1 MAKRIIMPKL
11 GLTMKD
17 GRIARWYKKEN
28 DFVKAGDILFSI
40 ETDKLTNDV
49 ESKDDG
55 VLRKIIANVGDV
67 VPCLDTVA
75 ILADPDED
83 ISDLLAE
90 ISPAKKELNQTSADE
105 TAGPKEMTGKK
116 GERINISPVA
126 KKLAVEH
133 GIDPSEIKG
142 TGPNG
147 RIVLED
153 VQKHIERKEKIK
165 ATPAAIKAAE
175 KLDIDISMIEKED
188 RIRKEDVYKY
198 YRDRKLDYMAE
209 PKDERVPMS
218 TMRKIISERMSHSWS
233 TAPVVNYDIRVD
245 TTRMKELKEQLKPKA
260 NITYTDML
268 VAIVS
273 RVLLDFPLLNG
284 TIDGEE
290 MILRNYVNMGA
301 AVALEDGLIVP
312 VIKHSHIK
320 GLKEI
325 SDEIKDLSYR
335 AKNNQLLAEEISGG
349 TFTITNIGMYGIES
363 FTPIINQPESAILG
377 VNAIVDT
384 PVAINGNI
392 VIKPLMNLSLTA
404 DHRLVDGAVA
414 AKFMAKFKEYI
425 ENPALLLL

>member
-1 MAKRIIMPKL
+1 MAKKIIMPKL

-17 GRIARWYKKEN
+17 GRIAKWYKKEN
-28 DFVKAGDILFSI
+28 DLVKAGEILFSI

-49 ESKDDG
+49 EAKEDG

-67 VPCLDTVA
+67 VPCLETVA
-75 ILADPDED
+75 ILASSDED

-90 ISPAKKELNQTSADE
+90 ISPEKQELKQIMTKETIG
-105 TAGPKEMTGKK
+105 TKEMPSKR
-116 GERINISPVA
+116 GEKINISPVA
-126 KKLAVEH
+126 KKLALEH
-133 GIDPSEIKG
+133 GIDPAEIKG

-165 ATPAAIKAAE
+165 ATPAAVKTAE
-175 KLDIDISMIEKED
+175 KLDIDVSTISKED
-188 RIRKEDVYKY
+188 RIRKEDVYRY
-198 YRDRKLDYMAE
+198 HRNRKFDYMAE
-209 PKDERVPMS
+209 PKEERVPMS

-245 TTRMKELKEQLKPKA
+245 ITKMKELKDQLKPAA

-273 RVLLDFPLLNG
+273 RVLMDFPLLNG

-290 MILRNYVNMGA
+290 MILRNYVNMGV
-301 AVALEDGLIVP
+301 AVALEDGLLVP
-312 VIKHSHIK
+312 VVKHSHIK

-335 AKNNQLLAEEISGG
+335 AKNNQLLTEDISGG
-349 TFTITNIGMYGIES
+349 TFTITNLGMYGIES

-384 PVAINGNI
+384 PVAVNGNI
-392 VIKPLMNLSLTA
+392 IIKPLMNLSLTA

-414 AKFMAKFKEYI
+414 AQFLAKLKQHI
-425 ENPALLLL
+425 ENPGLLLL

>member
-75 ILADPDED
+75 ILADPEED

-90 ISPAKKELNQTSADE
+90 ISPAKKELNQTSAYE

-116 GERINISPVA
+116 GERINISPAA

-133 GIDPSEIKG
+133 GINPSEIKG

-153 VQKHIERKEKIK
+153 VQKHIEEKEKIK
-165 ATPAAIKAAE
+165 ATSAAIKAAE

-198 YRDRKLDYMAE
+198 YRDRKLDYIAE

-218 TMRKIISERMSHSWS
+218 TMRKIISERMSHSWN

-245 TTRMKELKEQLKPKA
+245 TTRMKELKDQLKPKA

-290 MILRNYVNMGA
+290 MILRNYVNMGV

-312 VIKHSHIK
+312 VVKHSHIK

-384 PVAINGNI
+384 PVAVNGNI

-404 DHRLVDGAVA
+404 DHRLVDGAIA
-414 AKFMAKFKEYI
+414 AKFMAKLKEYV